1 MVRCPPSIWQWSA
14 STPLSPASASL
25 PASVRSSS
33 SSSSCPAAA
42 PEQRRADA
50 KESEEDE
57 LTSVAEERAS
67 RIKGRDAAVN
77 RLPSSS
83 SCSSCSSCFSPL
95 HLLPFLVL
103 FSVYSST
110 YPPHLLFVLLLF
122 ILFCYPLRSQSHL
135 LIPPFLSHSSY
146 LSSIPSVFRPSLR
159 TPPPSS
165 DSPLVLWSHPPNPLV
180 PLPLSLLLLQLLL
193 ILHLPTS
200 SSFHPP
206 SRTFPRILPPP
217 LCVASDTGTSG

>member
-95 HLLPFLVL
+95 HLYSLFLSSFQSILPPILL
-103 FSVYSST
+103 ISSLSSCSSYSSAIPSAPNLISSFLLSSPILPL
-110 YPPHLLFVLLLF
+110 YPPSLLFFVHRF
-122 ILFCYPLRSQSHL
+122 AR
-135 LIPPFLSHSSY
+135 
-146 LSSIPSVFRPSLR
+146 
-159 TPPPSS
+159 
-165 DSPLVLWSHPPNPLV
+165 
-180 PLPLSLLLLQLLL
+180 LLLLPILL
-193 ILHLPTS
+193 
-200 SSFHPP
+200 
-206 SRTFPRILPPP
+206 
-217 LCVASDTGTSG
+217 